1 MNAELWAGVIED
13 CRRPADTP
21 ARGPDSYPQTLF
33 EIGRLYLPPDSVV
46 EYLERAAAGKM
57 SDEAAQWL
65 ERVKS
70 AKGVIR

>member
-1 MNAELWAGVIED
+1 MSTERWAGVIED

-21 ARGPDSYPQTLF
+21 ARGSDSYPQTLF

-46 EYLERAAAGKM
+46 AYLEKAAAGKM

>member
-1 MNAELWAGVIED
+1 MSTERWAEMIED

-21 ARGPDSYPQTLF
+21 ANGTGSYPQALS
-33 EIGRLYLPPDSVV
+33 EVGRLYLPPDSVV
-46 EYLERAAAGKM
+46 AYLERAAAGKM
-57 SDEAAQWL
+57 SDEAMQWL

>member
-1 MNAELWAGVIED
+1 MNTELWAGVIED

-21 ARGPDSYPQTLF
+21 ARGPDSYPQALF

-57 SDEAAQWL
+57 SNEAAQWL

>member
-1 MNAELWAGVIED
+1 MSTERWAEVIED

-46 EYLERAAAGKM
+46 EYLERAAAGNM
-57 SDEAAQWL
+57 SEEAARWL
-65 ERVKS
+65 QIVKS